1 LPHRGN
7 IISQEVNI
15 PMELWDLLDKDRKP
29 LGITHPRG
37 RQYPM
42 PPHTY
47 HTVVSVFTV
56 DTQNRLLLTL
66 RAPTKGMYPG
76 YWEFTGGSGVSGE
89 DSLTSAHRELLEE
102 TGIDCPPEKL
112 IYLGTLREP
121 SAFMDCYLCR
131 LDGSGENV
139 TVNLQEGETVDS
151 KWVTFCE
158 LETMIHKNLIPPPC
172 ALRYGF
178 VKAKLT
184 ELIGDDAWL
193 QPDAEEVSALE
204 NK

>member
-1 LPHRGN
+1 
-7 IISQEVNI
+7 
-15 PMELWDLLDKDRKP
+15 MEIWDLLDKDRTP
-29 LGITHPRG
+29 LGVTHPRG

-56 DTQNRLLLTL
+56 DTANRLLLTL

-89 DSLTSAHRELLEE
+89 DSLTSAWRELSEE
-102 TGIDCPPEKL
+102 TGINVPKEKL
-112 IYLGTLREP
+112 IFLDTLREP

-131 LDGSGENV
+131 LDRAGEDV
-139 TVNLQEGETVDS
+139 IITLQEGETVDCR
-151 KWVTFCE
+151 WVTFCE
-158 LETMIHKNLIPPPC
+158 FETMIHKGLIPPPC
-172 ALRYGF
+172 AMRYGF

-184 ELIGDDAWL
+184 EIIGDDAWL
-193 QPDAEEVSALE
+193 QPTAEEVSTLE
-204 NK
+204 NHPKEKDHE